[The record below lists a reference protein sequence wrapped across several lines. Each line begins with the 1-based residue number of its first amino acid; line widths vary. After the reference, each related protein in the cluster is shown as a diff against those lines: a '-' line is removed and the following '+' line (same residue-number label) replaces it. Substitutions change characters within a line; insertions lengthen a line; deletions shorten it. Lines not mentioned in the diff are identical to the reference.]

1 MIWTRIDTS
10 SARPANEPGVGHEG
24 ARERD
29 TLPLTAAEFV
39 QKQRPH
45 LIQKGDTICTS
56 SRMGDRSPE
65 PSDALSNVGVADF
78 RLGQRLAGKR
88 PSPRGGAVSLWALR
102 ATDCVRFTKGAIRR
116 VRHLLATV

>member
-65 PSDALSNVGVADF
+65 SSDALSNVGVADF

-88 PSPRGGAVSLWALR
+88 PSREEERYRYGPCERPIAS
-102 ATDCVRFTKGAIRR
+102 D
-116 VRHLLATV
+116 LATV